1 MAVLKKI
8 REFGKRNRIVESHP
22 NDKPYPSYLLFLE
35 DKYLYA
41 VCAVAEKKIYIITA
55 YYP

>member
-8 REFGKRNRIVESHP
+8 REFGKKNRIEFTHH
-22 NDKPYPSYLLFLE
+22 
-35 DKYLYA
+35 KYLYTI
-41 VCAVAEKKIYIITA
+41 CAVAEKKIYIITA

>member
-8 REFGKRNRIVESHP
+8 REFGKRN
-22 NDKPYPSYLLFLE
+22 DKPYPSYLLFLE
-35 DKYLYA
+35 DNYLYA